1 MNSLFMV
8 MMDSPFIDLRPFI
21 AIILIGLLCA
31 EVAFGFMVAVVISY
45 IFRVKKENK
54 PLVIALITFAFG
66 AHFFY
71 WWLSPSETQKAE
83 KKRHKEIEA
92 ARIAAE
98 PIFEEQCKKSGEQ
111 IYRTVENVDGV
122 RLLKIWRGA
131 NADNDKPLYND
142 PQWEYAAWD
151 VAGGKSY
158 IGYFLHNPKNKTMGY
173 SFVDVVLDDKQIERY
188 LGEYHG
194 SLDGNLPDMV
204 DTELN
209 PIEPAQYAITFEN
222 NTDPALRKHW
232 IAGTTFKIMDLQT
245 NELLA
250 EKTIFINASG
260 IEYWSRNSVS
270 HCGVDGRYDK
280 ELKNDVLQFIN
291 SVLKPREQKYGD

>member
-1 MNSLFMV
+1 MG
-8 MMDSPFIDLRPFI
+8 PIGE
-21 AIILIGLLCA
+21 IILMIVTVLVVGSIIVILIVQNIFFALLDIDKSIRKKLNIIMPILIVFFWAFILIVPAQLSNMKDKKIQEKRYA
-31 EVAFGFMVAVVISY
+31 E
-45 IFRVKKENK
+45 R
-54 PLVIALITFAFG
+54 
-66 AHFFY
+66 
-71 WWLSPSETQKAE
+71 
-83 KKRHKEIEA
+83 EA
-92 ARIAAE
+92 ARTAAE
-98 PIFEEQCKKSGEQ
+98 PIFKEQCKKSGEQ

-122 RLLKIWRGA
+122 LLLKIWRGA

-158 IGYFLHNPKNKTMGY
+158 IGYFLNNPKNSMGY
-173 SFVDVVLDDKQIERY
+173 SFVDVRLDDNQIERY

-222 NTDPALRKHW
+222 NTDPELRKHW

-250 EKTIFINASG
+250 EKIIFTTTNG
-260 IEYWSRNSVS
+260 RKYWSSNSVT
-270 HCGVDGRYDK
+270 HCGIDGRYDE

-291 SVLKPREQKYGD
+291 SVLKPREQK